1 MSTFDQ
7 FIEYVLHLDVYLTQL
22 VEQWGAWVYAAIAA
36 TIFAETGLVVTPW
49 LPGESLLVTSGTLAG
64 SGILN
69 IFVLAPLL
77 FVAAFLGDVVNF
89 LIGRYVGRHWLRKP
103 RRFPRPDQLARA
115 EVFYERHGG
124 AAIILGRFLPVVRTL
139 APFVAGIADM
149 PIRRLMLFAVIAEGL
164 WVAIF
169 LGAGYWFGTVSWVRD
184 YLALALGAIVVVSL
198 LPGLIAYVVR
208 RVRRGRAG

>member
-1 MSTFDQ
+1 VSTFDQ
-7 FIEYVLHLDVYLTQL
+7 FIDYVLHLDVYLTQF
-22 VEQWGAWVYAAIAA
+22 VDQWGAWVYAAIAA
-36 TIFAETGLVVTPW
+36 TIFAETGLVVMPW

-89 LIGRYVGRHWLRKP
+89 LIGRYVGRRWLRKP
-103 RRFPRPDQLARA
+103 RRFPRPDQLERA
-115 EVFYERHGG
+115 EVFYEQHGG

-149 PIRRLMLFAVIAEGL
+149 PIKRLMLFAVIAEGL

-169 LGAGYWFGTVSWVRD
+169 LGAGYWFGTAQWVQD
-184 YLALALGAIVVVSL
+184 YLALALGAIVVASL
-198 LPGLIAYVVR
+198 LPGLITYLVR
-208 RVRRGRAG
+208 RLRRGRPS